1 MDPSSV
7 RSKMN
12 CSAES
17 WECGLSRAW
26 REQARETLRGFLEN
40 LQSPL
45 PSNARIYYNQLV
57 AVVVVVTT

>member
-1 MDPSSV
+1 
-7 RSKMN
+7 MN

-17 WECGLSRAW
+17 WERGLSRAW

-57 AVVVVVTT
+57 VVVVVTT

>member
-1 MDPSSV
+1 
-7 RSKMN
+7 MN